1 VSSKLQDVN
10 LGEPKEGALGKRV
23 GAFWGRFMGLGNT

>member
-1 VSSKLQDVN
+1 VN

-23 GAFWGRFMGLGNT
+23 GAFWGRFMGWETIVNTLGE